1 MSLRV
6 GNVEPGA
13 IKYIYIYMLTEITG
27 RDDTVARDGLLPKEL
42 LEEKEGAE
50 GRKNTVSVL
59 TERQK

>member
-13 IKYIYIYMLTEITG
+13 IKYIYMLSEITG

>member
-13 IKYIYIYMLTEITG
+13 IEYIYMLTEITG